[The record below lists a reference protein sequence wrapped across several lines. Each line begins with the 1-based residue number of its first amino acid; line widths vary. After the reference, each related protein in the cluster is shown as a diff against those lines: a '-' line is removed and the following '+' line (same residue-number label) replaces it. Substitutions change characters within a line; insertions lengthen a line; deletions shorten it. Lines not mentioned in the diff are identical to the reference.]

1 MNSRG
6 LSNRRRAVCM
16 AAVLSLSGTAA
27 LPAGAQG
34 AAPVKIQKCSVL
46 QYQPPQRGFRRPYP
60 YWYDYGY
67 AGPLVPQGSPYT
79 DGLAISYVNTSN
91 KVADRIVFG
100 VNYRGDFEHVV
111 DAGTFSPNVTI
122 DHTFADVF
130 SGYAYIGSKPNS
142 CVVRVVRFRDG
153 STWHA
158 SGMGARRQ
166 AQ

>member
-1 MNSRG
+1 MKSRG
-6 LSNRRRAVCM
+6 FGSPQLVA
-16 AAVLSLSGTAA
+16 GFAA
-27 LPAGAQG
+27 LLGLVLGGEFPAGAQNAG
-34 AAPVKIQKCSVL
+34 PVKIQKCSVL
-46 QYQPPQRGFRRPYP
+46 QYQPPQPAFRRY

-79 DGLAISYVNTSN
+79 DGLAISYVNTSD

-100 VNYRGDFEHVV
+100 VNYRGDFERVV

-142 CVVRVVRFRDG
+142 CVVRVVRFKDG
-153 STWHA
+153 STWRA
-158 SGMGARRQ
+158 PGLGSRRQ